1 MTDVDSSHDEQQRWV
16 GREVGGKYRIL
27 RLVGCGGMGA
37 VYEAENLALGK
48 RVAIKLID
56 LESAGQSEA
65 VRRFERE
72 ARTAGALESSH
83 IVQVFDVGTVE
94 DGRPYLVMELL
105 RGENLGSRLH
115 RLGPLSVPEAV
126 HVTVQVLRGLHRAH
140 ENSVVHRDLKP
151 ENIFLVETDSDP
163 MFAKIVDFGIS
174 KITRRGGALDAN
186 TLTQQGVVLGTPF
199 YMAPEQAQALADLD
213 GRADL
218 WSLGAIL
225 YECLTGRRPFTGDNY
240 EQVIIAICTQP
251 APSLHG
257 APGIPA
263 PLADVVSKALARQRE
278 DRFSSAREFLEALQ
292 AAVPDLVGALS
303 PSLDA
308 TTDGRVLAHG
318 VAKGGPNTDR
328 SWSSARVAI
337 PAKPDRPARSFGPA
351 KLAALG
357 AAAALLAVALVVGL
371 ATKRSRPGPGA
382 HVVQSH
388 VQPGSTAP
396 LLSVRVDTNAAGA
409 MVSVDGSEVP
419 DAVVRGR
426 VGDTV
431 RVRVVAPGFLPEE
444 KTVLLDASRTAL
456 RFELRA
462 EGGEPAGSTGSSR
475 PAVTR
480 PPAGAVPTA
489 RTPGAGSGSLTGGLE
504 LKTDL

>member
-1 MTDVDSSHDEQQRWV
+1 MTEVDSTHEEQSQWI

-27 RLVGCGGMGA
+27 RVVGRGGMGA

-56 LESAGQSEA
+56 LESSGQSEA
-65 VRRFERE
+65 VQRFERE

-83 IVQVFDVGTVE
+83 IVQVFDVGKLE

-105 RGENLGSRLH
+105 RGENLGARLH
-115 RLGPLSVPEAV
+115 RLGPLTVSEAL

-140 ENSVVHRDLKP
+140 DSGVVHRDLKP
-151 ENIFLVETDSDP
+151 ENIFLVETDGDP

-174 KITRRGGALDAN
+174 KITRRGGSLDAN
-186 TLTQQGVVLGTPF
+186 TLTKRGVVLGTPF

-257 APGIPA
+257 IPGIPA
-263 PLADVVSKALARQRE
+263 ALADVVGTALARHRE
-278 DRFSSAREFLEALQ
+278 DRFPSARAFLEALRS
-292 AAVPDLVGALS
+292 ATPDLVGALP

-308 TTDGRVLAHG
+308 TTDGRVLAPG
-318 VAKGGPNTDR
+318 VAKAGPNTDR
-328 SWSSARVAI
+328 SWSSAQVVV
-337 PAKPDRPARSFGPA
+337 PAKPDGPGRPSHAA
-351 KLAALG
+351 KVAILG
-357 AAAALLAVALVVGL
+357 AVALLAVALFVGL
-371 ATKRSRPGPGA
+371 ASKAPRPAPGA

-388 VQPGSTAP
+388 VEPGSTAP
-396 LLSVRVDTNAAGA
+396 LLSVRVDTNASRAV
-409 MVSVDGSEVP
+409 VSVDGREVP
-419 DAVVRGR
+419 DAVVHGR
-426 VGDTV
+426 VGDAV
-431 RVRVVAPGFLPEE
+431 RVRVEAPGFVGEE
-444 KTVLLDASRTAL
+444 KTLILDAKQTSL

-462 EGGEPAGSTGSSR
+462 EGGHGPSSASTA
-475 PAVTR
+475 AVR
-480 PPAGAVPTA
+480 PPRTAPTI

>member
-1 MTDVDSSHDEQQRWV
+1 MTDVDSSHDEQQRWI

-27 RLVGCGGMGA
+27 RIVGHGGMGA

-65 VRRFERE
+65 VQRFERE

-83 IVQVFDVGTVE
+83 IVQVFDVGKLE

-105 RGENLGSRLH
+105 RGENLGARLH
-115 RLGPLSVPEAV
+115 RLGPLSVQEAL

-140 ENSVVHRDLKP
+140 DNGVVHRDLKP
-151 ENIFLVETDSDP
+151 ENIFLVETDGDP

-257 APGIPA
+257 TPGIPA
-263 PLADVVSKALARQRE
+263 ALANVVGKALARQRE
-278 DRFSSAREFLEALQ
+278 DRFPSAREFLEALQ
-292 AAVPDLVGALS
+292 AAVPDLVGALP
-303 PSLDA
+303 PSIDA
-308 TTDGRVLAHG
+308 TTDGRVLAAG
-318 VAKGGPNTDR
+318 VANGGTHTDR
-328 SWSSARVAI
+328 SWSSGKIAVPSKTDGPVRGSRGARIV
-337 PAKPDRPARSFGPA
+337 
-351 KLAALG
+351 ALG
-357 AAAALLAVALVVGL
+357 AMAALLAVALVVGL
-371 ATKRSRPGPGA
+371 VSRRPPTDPYAGLVG
-382 HVVQSH
+382 SH
-388 VQPGSTAP
+388 VQPSSSAP
-396 LLSVRVDTNAAGA
+396 PVAVRVETNAEGTV
-409 MVSVDGSEVP
+409 VSVDGREVS
-419 DAVVRGR
+419 DATVRGR
-426 VGDTV
+426 AGDRV
-431 RVRVVAPGFLPEE
+431 RVRVRAPGFLPEDS
-444 KTVLLDASRTAL
+444 TWTLDAERTVVRVDL
-456 RFELRA
+456 RPEGARPEPSGSESPAAVRA
-462 EGGEPAGSTGSSR
+462 PR
-475 PAVTR
+475 
-480 PPAGAVPTA
+480 AVPTT